1 VTDNKQIPDNTMSEE
16 TRQMLLNTLNTYG
29 KFLGEITAP
38 TPRSAQMAKQ
48 RRELCQR
55 LNTIAADMD
64 LSGNNDAQ
72 YLRQAVAMLGGGQ

>member
-1 VTDNKQIPDNTMSEE
+1 MAEDKQIPDNTLSEE
-16 TRQMLLNTLNTYG
+16 TRQMLLNTLSAYG

-48 RRELCQR
+48 RRQLCQR

-72 YLRQAVAMLGGGQ
+72 YIRQAVAMLGGAQ